1 MENKEAICRYLLWA
15 LQQTRNLNGLLDLKY
30 DKKSGTVEAVVM
42 TSSGKFK
49 RKINVEADSGI
60 AMIKDIVH
68 ALE

>member
-15 LQQTRNLNGLLDLKY
+15 LQQTRHLNELLDLRY
-30 DKKSGTVEAVVM
+30 DKESETVEAVER

-49 RKINVEADSGI
+49 RKINVAADSGI
-60 AMIKDIVH
+60 AMIKDIIR